1 MSGNGGVRRESLL
14 GVEVNQA
21 DIYEENN
28 NEEQTSAILY
38 DNILDKIVEGLDEQK
53 Y

>member
-1 MSGNGGVRRESLL
+1 VRRESLL
-14 GVEVNQA
+14 AVEA
-21 DIYEENN
+21 NN
-28 NEEQTSAILY
+28 LNHGDNEANNDEQSNAILY

>member
-1 MSGNGGVRRESLL
+1 VRRESLL
-14 GVEVNQA
+14 AVEVNNLNQGDNEA
-21 DIYEENN
+21 NN
-28 NEEQTSAILY
+28 DEQSNAILY

>member
-1 MSGNGGVRRESLL
+1 MRRESLL
-14 GVEVNQA
+14 AVEVNNLNQCDNEA
-21 DIYEENN
+21 NN
-28 NEEQTSAILY
+28 DEQSNAILY